1 MAEETGQEKTEEPTA
16 KRLRDAREKGDVPR
30 SKELTTTILLLAAVL
45 AAFIFGAQV
54 VRTMAGMMRSN
65 FMLDQATIADPA
77 QMIIH
82 FVNSMTEGFL
92 SLWGFFLLVL
102 IAAVVGPIAL
112 GGWNFSGQALQPK
125 GSRIN
130 PLSGIKR
137 MFSLNALTELLKG
150 MAKFL
155 VVGAVAVGVLLWDRP
170 EIASLAKQATSS
182 AMEHALEILIWSFLL
197 MSASMILISVVDVP
211 FQMYS
216 YKKKLKMTL
225 QEVKDEMKNTE
236 GKPEVK
242 GRIRQMQR
250 EISQRRMMKE
260 VPEAD
265 VVITNPTHY
274 SVAIRYDQSRGNA
287 PFVVAKG
294 ADFVAL
300 KIREIAEEHDVP
312 LLASPALA
320 RALYHATEVGD
331 EVPIGLYK
339 SVAQVLAYVYQLKRY
354 RKRLDEKPEPPDE
367 SEIEIPESLRVD
379 PDE

>member
-16 KRLRDAREKGDVPR
+16 KRLREAREKGDVPR
-30 SKELTTTILLLAAVL
+30 SKELTTTILLFAAVA
-45 AAFIFGAQV
+45 AAFIFGGQVAQ
-54 VRTMAGMMRSN
+54 TMAAMMRAN
-65 FMLDQATIADPA
+65 FMLDKATIADPS

-82 FVNSMTEGFL
+82 LVRSLSEGFF
-92 SLWGFFLLVL
+92 SLWGLFLLLV

-130 PLSGIKR
+130 PFSGIKR
-137 MFSLNALTELLKG
+137 MFSLNALSELLKG

-170 EIASLAKQATSS
+170 EIASLAKQAVGTGT
-182 AMEHALEILIWSFLL
+182 EHAVDILIWSFLL
-197 MSASMILISVVDVP
+197 MSAAMILITVVDVP

-250 EISQRRMMKE
+250 EISQRRMMRE

-287 PFVVAKG
+287 PIVVAKG

-300 KIREIAEEHDVP
+300 KIREIAEENDVP

-320 RALYHATEVGD
+320 RALYHATEPGE

-339 SVAQVLAYVYQLKRY
+339 SVAQVLAYVYQLRRY
-354 RKRLDEKPEPPDE
+354 KKRLDEKPEPPAE
-367 SEIEIPESLRVD
+367 EEIEIPESLRVD